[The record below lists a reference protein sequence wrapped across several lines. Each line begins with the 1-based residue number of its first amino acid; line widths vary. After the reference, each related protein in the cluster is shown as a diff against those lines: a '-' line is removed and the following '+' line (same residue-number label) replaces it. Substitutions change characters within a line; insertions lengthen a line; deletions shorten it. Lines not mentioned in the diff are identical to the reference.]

1 MPANRIHLVR
11 HGEVDNPNG
20 VLYGRLPNFALT
32 TLGRRMAEATAE
44 ELAST
49 GSNYTRLISSPLI
62 RTLQSARPI
71 AEALNLSVST
81 ENLIIEPTNIFEA
94 KKVGLQTVLAN
105 PAYLLKLYNPFQP
118 SWGEPYKQ
126 IVARMTEA
134 LRRAWDQTPSGEVV
148 MVSHQLP
155 IWSLHLAAAGKP
167 LWHDPRSRRCDL
179 SSITSFEFQNNKL
192 VEVDYRDPAKA
203 LRTQAVDSGAV

>member
-1 MPANRIHLVR
+1 MPATRIHLVR

-32 TLGRRMAEATAE
+32 SLGRQMAQASAT
-44 ELAST
+44 ELAS
-49 GSNYTRLISSPLI
+49 SNTNITRLISSPLL

-71 AEALNLSVST
+71 SEALNLSVST
-81 ENLIIEPTNIFEA
+81 ESQIIEPTNIFEG
-94 KKVGLQTVLAN
+94 KKVGLATVSAN
-105 PAYLLKLYNPFQP
+105 PAFLLKLYNPFQP

-134 LRRAWDQTPSGEVV
+134 LRRAWDQTPTGEIV

-179 SSITSFEFQNNKL
+179 SSITSFEFKDNKL
-192 VEVDYRDPAKA
+192 VEVGYRDPAKA
-203 LRTQAVDSGAV
+203 LRSGAVDSGAV

>member
-32 TLGRRMAEATAE
+32 ALGRQMAEASAI
-44 ELAST
+44 ELASST
-49 GSNYTRLISSPLI
+49 ANITRLISSPLL

-71 AEALNLSVST
+71 SEQLNLSVST
-81 ENLIIEPTNIFEA
+81 DNLIIEPTNIFEG
-94 KKVGLQTVLAN
+94 KKVGLATVTAN
-105 PAYLLKLYNPFQP
+105 PAYLLKLYNPLKP

-134 LRRAWDQTPSGEVV
+134 LRRAWDETATGEVV

-155 IWSLHLAAAGKP
+155 IWALRLAAARRP

-179 SSITSFEFQNNKL
+179 SSITSFEFVNNKL

>member
-1 MPANRIHLVR
+1 MVR

-32 TLGRRMAEATAE
+32 TLGRQMAEASAT
-44 ELAST
+44 ELAS
-49 GSNYTRLISSPLI
+49 SKANITRLFSSPLL

-71 AEALNLSVST
+71 SEELNLSVST
-81 ENLIIEPTNIFEA
+81 ENQIIEPTNIFEG
-94 KKVGLQTVLAN
+94 KKVGLATVSAN

-126 IVARMTEA
+126 IVSRMTEA
-134 LRRAWDQTPSGEVV
+134 LRRAWDQTPGGEIV

-155 IWSLHLAAAGKP
+155 IWSLHLAASGKP

-179 SSITSFEFQNNKL
+179 SSITSFEFKNDKL
-192 VEVDYRDPAKA
+192 VEVDYRDPAKS
-203 LRTQAVDSGAV
+203 LRTKAVDSGAV

>member
-1 MPANRIHLVR
+1 MVR

-32 TLGRRMAEATAE
+32 ALGRQMAEAAAK

-49 GSNYTRLISSPLI
+49 GANYTKLISSPLL
-62 RTLQSARPI
+62 RTLQSSRPI
-71 AEALNLSVST
+71 SEALNLSVST
-81 ENLIIEPTNIFEA
+81 ENQIIEPTNLFEG
-94 KKVGLQTVLAN
+94 KKVGLETVLAN
-105 PAYLLKLYNPFQP
+105 PAFLLKLYNPLQP

-126 IVARMTEA
+126 IVSRMTEA
-134 LRRAWDQTPSGEVV
+134 LRRAWDQTPTGEVV

-155 IWSLHLAAAGKP
+155 IWALHLAASGKP

-179 SSITSFEFQNNKL
+179 SSITSFEFKNNKL

>member
-1 MPANRIHLVR
+1 MPATRIHMVR

-32 TLGRRMAEATAE
+32 ALGRQMAEAAAK

-49 GSNYTRLISSPLI
+49 GANYTKLISSPLL

-71 AEALNLSVST
+71 SEALNLSVST
-81 ENLIIEPTNIFEA
+81 ENQIIEPTNLFEG
-94 KKVGLQTVLAN
+94 KKVGLETVLAN
-105 PAYLLKLYNPFQP
+105 PAFLLKLYNPFQP

-126 IVARMTEA
+126 IVSRMTEA
-134 LRRAWDQTPSGEVV
+134 LRRAWDQTPGGEIV

-155 IWSLHLAAAGKP
+155 IWSLHLAATGKP
-167 LWHDPRSRRCDL
+167 LWHDPISRRCDL
-179 SSITSFEFQNNKL
+179 SSITSFEFKNNKL
-192 VEVDYRDPAKA
+192 VEVDYRDPAKS
-203 LRTQAVDSGAV
+203 LRNNAVDSGAV

>member
-1 MPANRIHLVR
+1 MVR

-32 TLGRRMAEATAE
+32 TLGRQMAEASAT
-44 ELAST
+44 ELAS
-49 GSNYTRLISSPLI
+49 SKANITRLFSSPLL

-71 AEALNLSVST
+71 AEELNLSVST
-81 ENLIIEPTNIFEA
+81 ENQIIEPTNIFEG
-94 KKVGLQTVLAN
+94 KKVGLATVSAN

-126 IVARMTEA
+126 IVSRMTEA
-134 LRRAWDQTPSGEVV
+134 LRRAWDQTPGGEIV

-155 IWSLHLAAAGKP
+155 IWSLHLAASGKP

-179 SSITSFEFQNNKL
+179 SSITSFEFRNNKL
-192 VEVDYRDPAKA
+192 VEVDYRDPAKS
-203 LRTQAVDSGAV
+203 LRTKAVDSGAV

>member
-1 MPANRIHLVR
+1 MVR

-32 TLGRRMAEATAE
+32 ALGRQMAEAAAK

-49 GSNYTRLISSPLI
+49 GANYTKLISSPLL
-62 RTLQSARPI
+62 RTLQSSRPI
-71 AEALNLSVST
+71 SEALNLSVST
-81 ENLIIEPTNIFEA
+81 ENQIIEPTNLFEG
-94 KKVGLQTVLAN
+94 KKVGLETVLAN
-105 PAYLLKLYNPFQP
+105 PAFLLKLYNPLQP

-126 IVARMTEA
+126 IVSRMTEA
-134 LRRAWDQTPSGEVV
+134 LRRAWDQTPTGEVV

-155 IWSLHLAAAGKP
+155 IWSLHLAASGKP

-179 SSITSFEFQNNKL
+179 SSITSFEFVNNKL
-192 VEVDYRDPAKA
+192 VEVDYRDPAKS
-203 LRTQAVDSGAV
+203 LRAMAVVSGAV

>member
-1 MPANRIHLVR
+1 MPATRIHLVR

-32 TLGRRMAEATAE
+32 TLGRQMAKATAQ

-49 GSNYTRLISSPLI
+49 GGNYTGLISSPLI

-71 AEALNLSVST
+71 AEALQLSVST
-81 ENLIIEPTNIFEA
+81 ESMIIEPTNIFEG
-94 KKVGLQTVLAN
+94 KKVGLATVLEN
-105 PAYLLKLYNPFQP
+105 PAYLLKLYNPLQP

-126 IVARMTEA
+126 IVKRMTEA
-134 LRRAWDQTPSGEVV
+134 LRRAWDETATGQVV

-155 IWSLHLAAAGKP
+155 IWALHLAASGKP

-192 VEVDYRDPAKA
+192 VEVDYRDPAKD
-203 LRTQAVDSGAV
+203 LRTKDIDSGAV

>member
-32 TLGRRMAEATAE
+32 ALGRQMAEASAI
-44 ELAST
+44 ELASST
-49 GSNYTRLISSPLI
+49 ANITRLISSPLL

-71 AEALNLSVST
+71 SEQLNLSVST
-81 ENLIIEPTNIFEA
+81 ESLIIEPTNIFEG
-94 KKVGLQTVLAN
+94 KKVGLPTVMAN
-105 PAYLLKLYNPFQP
+105 PAYLLRLYNPLKP
-118 SWGEPYKQ
+118 SWGEPYRQ
-126 IVARMTEA
+126 IVKRMTEA
-134 LRRAWDQTPSGEVV
+134 LRRTWDETASGEVV

-155 IWSLHLAAAGKP
+155 IWALHLAAAGKP

>member
-1 MPANRIHLVR
+1 MPATRIHMVR

-32 TLGRRMAEATAE
+32 TLGRQMAEASAT
-44 ELAST
+44 ELAS
-49 GSNYTRLISSPLI
+49 SKANITRLFSSPLL

-71 AEALNLSVST
+71 SEALNLSVST
-81 ENLIIEPTNIFEA
+81 ENQIIEPTNIFEG
-94 KKVGLQTVLAN
+94 KKVGLATVSAN

-126 IVARMTEA
+126 IVSRMTEA
-134 LRRAWDQTPSGEVV
+134 LRRAWDQTPSGEIV

-155 IWSLHLAAAGKP
+155 IWSLHLAASGKP

-179 SSITSFEFQNNKL
+179 SSITSFEFRNNKL
-192 VEVDYRDPAKA
+192 VEVDYRDPAKS
-203 LRTQAVDSGAV
+203 LRTKAVDSGAV

>member
-1 MPANRIHLVR
+1 
-11 HGEVDNPNG
+11 
-20 VLYGRLPNFALT
+20 
-32 TLGRRMAEATAE
+32 MAETSAQ

-49 GSNYTRLISSPLI
+49 GANYTKLISSPLI

-71 AEALNLSVST
+71 SEALKLSVST
-81 ENLIIEPTNIFEA
+81 ESLIIEPTNIFEG
-94 KKVGLQTVLAN
+94 KKVGLETVLAN
-105 PAYLLKLYNPFQP
+105 PSFLLKLYNPLQP

-126 IVARMTEA
+126 IVSRMTEA

-155 IWSLHLAAAGKP
+155 IWSLHLAASGKP

-179 SSITSFEFQNNKL
+179 SSITSFEFVNNKL
-192 VEVDYRDPAKA
+192 VEVDYRDPAKS
-203 LRTQAVDSGAV
+203 LRAKAVDSGAV

>member
-32 TLGRRMAEATAE
+32 ALGRQMAEASAK

-49 GSNYTRLISSPLI
+49 GANYTKLISSPLL

-71 AEALNLSVST
+71 SEALNLSVNT
-81 ENLIIEPTNIFEA
+81 ENQIIEPTNIFEG
-94 KKVGLQTVLAN
+94 KKVGLETVLAN
-105 PAYLLKLYNPFQP
+105 PSFLLKLYNPLQP

-126 IVARMTEA
+126 IVSRMTEA
-134 LRRAWDQTPSGEVV
+134 LRRAWDQTPTGEVV

-179 SSITSFEFQNNKL
+179 SSITSFEFVNNQL
-192 VEVDYRDPAKA
+192 VEIDYRDPAKS
-203 LRTQAVDSGAV
+203 LRANAVDSGAV

>member
-1 MPANRIHLVR
+1 MPATRIHLVR
-11 HGEVDNPNG
+11 HGEVDNPNK

-32 TLGRRMAEATAE
+32 ALGRQMAEASAQ

-49 GSNYTRLISSPLI
+49 GANYTKLISSPLI

-71 AEALNLSVST
+71 AEALKLSVST
-81 ENLIIEPTNIFEA
+81 ESLIIEPTNIFEG
-94 KKVGLQTVLAN
+94 KKVGLATVIAN
-105 PAYLLKLYNPFQP
+105 PAYLLKLYNPLKP
-118 SWGEPYKQ
+118 SWGEPYSQ
-126 IVARMTEA
+126 IVNRMTEA
-134 LRRAWDQTPSGEVV
+134 LRRTWDETASGEVV

-155 IWSLHLAAAGKP
+155 IWVLYLAASGKP

-179 SSITSFEFQNNKL
+179 SSITSFEFKNNKL

-203 LRTQAVDSGAV
+203 LRTGAVDSGAA

>member
-1 MPANRIHLVR
+1 
-11 HGEVDNPNG
+11 
-20 VLYGRLPNFALT
+20 
-32 TLGRRMAEATAE
+32 MAEASAK

-49 GSNYTRLISSPLI
+49 GSNYTKLISSPLL

-71 AEALNLSVST
+71 SEALDLSVST
-81 ENLIIEPTNIFEA
+81 ENQIIEPTNIFEG
-94 KKVGLQTVLAN
+94 KKVGLATVSAN
-105 PAYLLKLYNPFQP
+105 PGYLLKLYNPLQP

-126 IVARMTEA
+126 IVKRMTEA
-134 LRRAWDQTPSGEVV
+134 LRRAWDETATGEVV

-155 IWSLHLAAAGKP
+155 IWALHLSASGKP

>member
-32 TLGRRMAEATAE
+32 ALGRQMAEASAI
-44 ELAST
+44 ELASST
-49 GSNYTRLISSPLI
+49 ANITRLISSPLL

-71 AEALNLSVST
+71 SEQLNLSVST
-81 ENLIIEPTNIFEA
+81 ENLIIEPTNIFEG
-94 KKVGLQTVLAN
+94 KKVGLATVTAN
-105 PAYLLKLYNPFQP
+105 PAYLLKLYNPLKP

-134 LRRAWDQTPSGEVV
+134 LRRAWDETATGEVV
-148 MVSHQLP
+148 MISHQLP
-155 IWSLHLAAAGKP
+155 IWALHLAASRRP

-179 SSITSFEFQNNKL
+179 SSITSFEFVNNKL

>member
-1 MPANRIHLVR
+1 MPATRIHMVR

-32 TLGRRMAEATAE
+32 SLGRQMAQASAT
-44 ELAST
+44 ELAS
-49 GSNYTRLISSPLI
+49 SNSNITRLISSPLL

-71 AEALNLSVST
+71 SEALNLSVST
-81 ENLIIEPTNIFEA
+81 ESQIIEPTNIFEG
-94 KKVGLQTVLAN
+94 KKVGLATVSAN
-105 PAYLLKLYNPFQP
+105 PAFLLKLYNPFQP

-134 LRRAWDQTPSGEVV
+134 LRRAWDQTSTGEIV

-179 SSITSFEFQNNKL
+179 SSITSFEFKDNKL
-192 VEVDYRDPAKA
+192 VEVGYRDPAKA
-203 LRTQAVDSGAV
+203 LRSGAVDSGAV

>member
-32 TLGRRMAEATAE
+32 ALGRQMAQASAA
-44 ELAST
+44 ELASS
-49 GSNYTRLISSPLI
+49 GAKITRLISSPLL

-71 AEALNLSVST
+71 SEQLNLSVST
-81 ENLIIEPTNIFEA
+81 ENLIIEPTNIFEG
-94 KKVGLQTVLAN
+94 KKVGLATVSAN

-126 IVARMTEA
+126 IVKRMTEA
-134 LRRAWDQTPSGEVV
+134 LRRAWDETASGEVV

-155 IWSLHLAAAGKP
+155 IWALHLAAAGKQ

-179 SSITSFEFQNNKL
+179 SSITSFEFKNDKL
-192 VEVDYRDPAKA
+192 IEVDYRDPAKS
-203 LRTQAVDSGAV
+203 LRTEAVDSGAV

>member
-32 TLGRRMAEATAE
+32 ALGRQMAEASAI
-44 ELAST
+44 ELAS
-49 GSNYTRLISSPLI
+49 SSANITRLISSPLL

-71 AEALNLSVST
+71 SEQLNLSVST
-81 ENLIIEPTNIFEA
+81 DNLIIEPTNIFEG
-94 KKVGLQTVLAN
+94 KKVGLATVTAN
-105 PAYLLKLYNPFQP
+105 PGYLLKLYNPLKP

-134 LRRAWDQTPSGEVV
+134 LRRAWDETATGEVV

-155 IWSLHLAAAGKP
+155 IWALHLAASGRP

-179 SSITSFEFQNNKL
+179 SSITSFEFVNNKL

>member
-1 MPANRIHLVR
+1 MVR

-32 TLGRRMAEATAE
+32 ALGRQMAEAAAK
-44 ELAST
+44 ELTST
-49 GSNYTRLISSPLI
+49 GANYTKLISSPLL

-71 AEALNLSVST
+71 SEALNLSVST
-81 ENLIIEPTNIFEA
+81 ENQIIEPTNIFEG
-94 KKVGLQTVLAN
+94 KKVGLETVLAN
-105 PAYLLKLYNPFQP
+105 PSFLLKLYNPLQP

-126 IVARMTEA
+126 IVSRMTEA
-134 LRRAWDQTPSGEVV
+134 LRRAWDQPPTGEVV

-155 IWSLHLAAAGKP
+155 IWSLHLAASGKP

-179 SSITSFEFQNNKL
+179 SSITSFEFVNNKL
-192 VEVDYRDPAKA
+192 VEVDYRDPAKS
-203 LRTQAVDSGAV
+203 LRTKAVDSGAV

>member
-1 MPANRIHLVR
+1 MPATRIHLVR

-32 TLGRRMAEATAE
+32 TLGRQMAEATAQE
-44 ELAST
+44 IAST
-49 GSNYTRLISSPLI
+49 GGNYTKLISSPLL

-71 AEALNLSVST
+71 SEALKLSVAT
-81 ENLIIEPTNIFEA
+81 ESLIIEPTNIFEG
-94 KKVGLQTVLAN
+94 KKVGLPTVMSN
-105 PAYLLKLYNPFQP
+105 PAYLLKLYNPLQP
-118 SWGEPYKQ
+118 SWGEPYRQ
-126 IVARMTEA
+126 IVKRMTEA
-134 LRRAWDQTPSGEVV
+134 LRRAWDETASGEVV

-155 IWSLHLAAAGKP
+155 IWALHLAASGKP

-179 SSITSFEFQNNKL
+179 SSITSFEFVNNKL

-203 LRTQAVDSGAV
+203 LRTGAVDSGAV

>member
-1 MPANRIHLVR
+1 MVR

-32 TLGRRMAEATAE
+32 TLGRQMAEASAT
-44 ELAST
+44 ELAS
-49 GSNYTRLISSPLI
+49 SKANITRLFSSPLL

-71 AEALNLSVST
+71 SEELNLSVST
-81 ENLIIEPTNIFEA
+81 ENQIIEPTNIFEG
-94 KKVGLQTVLAN
+94 KKVGLATVSAN

-126 IVARMTEA
+126 IVSRMTEA
-134 LRRAWDQTPSGEVV
+134 LRRAWDQTPSGEIV

-155 IWSLHLAAAGKP
+155 IWSLHLAASGKP

-179 SSITSFEFQNNKL
+179 SSITSFEFRNNKL
-192 VEVDYRDPAKA
+192 VEVDYRDPAKS
-203 LRTQAVDSGAV
+203 LRTKAVDSGAV

>member
-32 TLGRRMAEATAE
+32 ALGRQMAQASAA
-44 ELAST
+44 ELAS
-49 GSNYTRLISSPLI
+49 SSANITRLISSPLL

-71 AEALNLSVST
+71 SEQLNLSVST
-81 ENLIIEPTNIFEA
+81 ENLIIEPTNIFEG
-94 KKVGLQTVLAN
+94 KKVGLATVSAN

-126 IVARMTEA
+126 IVKRMTEA
-134 LRRAWDQTPSGEVV
+134 LRRAWDETATGEVV

-155 IWSLHLAAAGKP
+155 IWAVHLAASGKP

-203 LRTQAVDSGAV
+203 LRTGAIDSGVV

>member
-1 MPANRIHLVR
+1 
-11 HGEVDNPNG
+11 
-20 VLYGRLPNFALT
+20 VLYGRLPNFALSA
-32 TLGRRMAEATAE
+32 LGRQMAQVSAD

-49 GSNYTRLISSPLI
+49 GANYTRLISSPLL

-71 AEALNLSVST
+71 SEALKLSVST
-81 ENLIIEPTNIFEA
+81 EDLIIEPTNIFEG
-94 KKVGLQTVLAN
+94 KKVGLATVTAN

-134 LRRAWDQTPSGEVV
+134 LRRAWDETATGEVV

-155 IWSLHLAAAGKP
+155 IWALHLASTGKP

-179 SSITSFEFQNNKL
+179 SSITSFEFVGGKL
-192 VEVDYRDPAKA
+192 KEVDYRDPALS
-203 LRTQAVDSGAV
+203 LRAKAVDSGAV

>member
-32 TLGRRMAEATAE
+32 TLGRRMAEATAD

-81 ENLIIEPTNIFEA
+81 ENLIIEPTNIFEG

>member
-32 TLGRRMAEATAE
+32 ALGRQMAEVSAA
-44 ELAST
+44 ELASV
-49 GSNYTRLISSPLI
+49 GANYTRLISSPLL

-71 AEALNLSVST
+71 SEALKLSVST
-81 ENLIIEPTNIFEA
+81 EELIIEPTNIFEG
-94 KKVGLQTVLAN
+94 KKVGLATVTAN
-105 PAYLLKLYNPFQP
+105 PAFLLKLYNPFQP

-134 LRRAWDQTPSGEVV
+134 LRRAWDETATGDVV

-155 IWSLHLAAAGKP
+155 IWALHLAASGKP
-167 LWHDPRSRRCDL
+167 LFHDPRSRRCDL
-179 SSITSFEFQNNKL
+179 SSITSFEFVGGKL
-192 VEVDYRDPAKA
+192 KEVDYRDPAKS
-203 LRTQAVDSGAV
+203 LRAKAVDSGAV

>member
-1 MPANRIHLVR
+1 M
-11 HGEVDNPNG
+11 
-20 VLYGRLPNFALT
+20 LYGRLPNFALT

-81 ENLIIEPTNIFEA
+81 ENLIIEPTNIFEG

-134 LRRAWDQTPSGEVV
+134 LRRAWDQTASGEVV

-203 LRTQAVDSGAV
+203 IRTQAVDSGAV

>member
-1 MPANRIHLVR
+1 MVR

-32 TLGRRMAEATAE
+32 TLGRQMAEASAT
-44 ELAST
+44 ELAS
-49 GSNYTRLISSPLI
+49 SKANITRLFSSPLL

-71 AEALNLSVST
+71 SEALNLSVST
-81 ENLIIEPTNIFEA
+81 ENQIIEPTNIFEG
-94 KKVGLQTVLAN
+94 KKVGLATVSAN

-126 IVARMTEA
+126 IVSRMTEA
-134 LRRAWDQTPSGEVV
+134 LRRAWDQTPSGEIV

-155 IWSLHLAAAGKP
+155 IWSLHLAASGKP

-179 SSITSFEFQNNKL
+179 SSITSFEFRNNKL
-192 VEVDYRDPAKA
+192 VEVNYRDPAKS
-203 LRTQAVDSGAV
+203 LRAKAVDSGAV